1 MIEKHHIIK
10 RSQCSC
16 IDYLLNYKQLT
27 PSEHRGENGVHGK
40 NGAAIDLEYKQA
52 LECDLRE
59 LFHQAEYSIEDIT
72 RKLLANDKQVQKAF
86 KKVKQG
92 DKGYSK
98 ENIIKTLLGG
108 RYYV

>member
-16 IDYLLNYKQLT
+16 VDYLLNYKHLT

-72 RKLLANDKQVQKAF
+72 RKLLANEQQVQKAF
-86 KKVKQG
+86 KKVEQSE
-92 DKGYSK
+92 KGYK
-98 ENIIKTLLGG
+98 REDIIYTLLGQ
-108 RYYV
+108 RYYL